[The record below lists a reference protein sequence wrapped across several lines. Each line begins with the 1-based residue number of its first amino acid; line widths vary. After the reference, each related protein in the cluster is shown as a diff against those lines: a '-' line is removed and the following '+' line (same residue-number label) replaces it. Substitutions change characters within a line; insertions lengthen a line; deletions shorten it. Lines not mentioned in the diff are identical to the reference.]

1 MWYIN
6 KVLENLNIVLKY
18 IYVSLWVLFVCYF
31 LGLSLNIEIINLGFN
46 GKEMSIYEII
56 YNYYLEEN
64 FYIDIGIFD
73 IVKVY
78 ENGVYYDIVEFLED
92 KNMYLCMLDVF
103 SEEM

>member
-1 MWYIN
+1 
-6 KVLENLNIVLKY
+6 
-18 IYVSLWVLFVCYF
+18 
-31 LGLSLNIEIINLGFN
+31 
-46 GKEMSIYEII
+46 MSIYEII

-64 FYIDIGIFD
+64 FYMDISIFD